1 MNKNSNDMK
10 EQLTII
16 SDDLNH
22 GIITEKEARTKL
34 LFLFGVVLSLNYNKA
49 KELFNE
55 LINAGRDMERRDN
68 LNQPYISGDEYLHN
82 VLDRYKPQ

>member
-1 MNKNSNDMK
+1 MK
-10 EQLTII
+10 KDILEILQQHKLGHIPEEQA
-16 SDDLNH
+16 LNELC
-22 GIITEKEARTKL
+22 IL
-34 LFLFGVVLSLNYNKA
+34 SSVVLSLNYNKA

>member
-1 MNKNSNDMK
+1 MSYDENRISDQIDGGLHEQ
-10 EQLTII
+10 EQL
-16 SDDLNH
+16 
-22 GIITEKEARTKL
+22 
-34 LFLFGVVLSLNYNKA
+34 FLSSVVLSLNYNKA

-68 LNQPYISGDEYLHN
+68 LNQPYKSSDEYLHN